1 MSRIAE
7 MCETSE
13 PTRTTRTSGT
23 SEKWGTGGK
32 AVIAV
37 WPDGGKWIVSRDRID
52 ERDEALATH
61 TLDVRDTEGEALAE
75 GRREALGREL
85 PLRAWSEETRGYVEG

>member
-13 PTRTTRTSGT
+13 PTRTTRTTRT
-23 SEKWGTGGK
+23 SEKWWTGGRI
-32 AVIAV
+32 VITV

-52 ERDEALATH
+52 EQDEALTTH

-75 GRREALGREL
+75 GRREALGRGL